1 MIEHDHF
8 DDFVDVFCEY
18 KEAPTK
24 DEVAQENSG
33 VPAGGDLLA
42 SDGNLE
48 LKMDSCIQTLRQLMN
63 SLKSGI

>member
-18 KEAPTK
+18 KESPSK
-24 DEVAQENSG
+24 DEVVQDNSSA
-33 VPAGGDLLA
+33 PAGGELG

-48 LKMDSCIQTLRQLMN
+48 LKMDSCI
-63 SLKSGI
+63 

>member
-24 DEVAQENSG
+24 DEVAQENSSA
-33 VPAGGDLLA
+33 PAGGDLLG